1 MFDNVVRLIGFVG
14 SDAELKTT
22 KAQREYTVLSLA
34 TTGSWKDKNSDGY
47 IRRTEWHKL
56 VAWRNLSTFAA
67 TLKKGAHVSVEGE
80 LRYREF
86 VPKKQKKSK
95 NGDQKIRVAEI
106 HLSKI
111 AKLDRAE
118 KRDSDA
124 LVPELGPETEAPRGG
139 SLHHWLQTRLASATG
154 LLVMLGRVQFL
165 AEHPSSPVRYRLRS
179 FTKLAANELCHH
191 TVAAAMRRVVVHY
204 QVISM
209 FADFGKI
216 LWRLPVG
223 INNT

>member
-22 KAQREYTVLSLA
+22 KTQREFTVLSLA
-34 TTGSWKDKNSDGY
+34 TTASWKDKNGDGY

-56 VAWRNLSTFAA
+56 VAWGNLSLFAA

-86 VPKKQKKSK
+86 MPKKQKKSK
-95 NGDQKIRVAEI
+95 NGDHKIRVAEI

-124 LVPELGPETEAPRGG
+124 PVPELGPETEAP
-139 SLHHWLQTRLASATG
+139 S
-154 LLVMLGRVQFL
+154 
-165 AEHPSSPVRYRLRS
+165 
-179 FTKLAANELCHH
+179 
-191 TVAAAMRRVVVHY
+191 
-204 QVISM
+204 
-209 FADFGKI
+209 
-216 LWRLPVG
+216 
-223 INNT
+223 